1 MNLFTSFFKAHGSK
15 LIAFIFFLSSTT
27 LLSAQSCCSIQ
38 SMEDYQLL
46 GSNPAFIK
54 AHAEP
59 LPFKF
64 LSLAGGETITFDAPD
79 GTKANGFVIKAKN
92 KTNKWLFVYQEWWG
106 LNDYIKKESE
116 TYYNDLGGNVN
127 VLAVDLYDGKIG
139 KTREE
144 AGAIMKDVKEPRI
157 ENIIKGAIAYA
168 GKKSKIVSVG
178 WCFGGGW
185 SLRSALLEEKHAI
198 GCVMYYGMPVK
209 DVAKL
214 KTLHCDV
221 TGFFAGKEKWINK
234 DVISE
239 FDKNMATAGKKLT
252 YKFYDADHA
261 FANPSNPIYDKVAA
275 EDAHTKSVAYMKEK
289 YKL

>member
-1 MNLFTSFFKAHGSK
+1 MNLFKNPLAVHGSK
-15 LIAFIFFLSSTT
+15 LIALIFFLSATT
-27 LLSAQSCCSIQ
+27 LLSAQSCCMIQ

-59 LPFKF
+59 LPFTF
-64 LSLAGGETITFDAPD
+64 VSLAGGEAVTFDAPD
-79 GTKANGFVIKAKN
+79 GQKANGFFIKAKN
-92 KTNKWLFVYQEWWG
+92 KSKKWLFVYQEWWG

-127 VLAVDLYDGKIG
+127 VLAIDLYDGKIG

-144 AGAIMKDVKEPRI
+144 AGAIMKEVKEPRI
-157 ENIIKGAIAYA
+157 ENIIKGAIAYS

-185 SLRSALLEEKHAI
+185 SLRSALLEQKHAI

-209 DVAKL
+209 EVEKL
-214 KTLHCDV
+214 KTLNCDV

-234 DVISE
+234 DVIAE
-239 FDKNMATAGKKLT
+239 FDKNMTTAGKKLT

-261 FANPSNPIYDKVAA
+261 FANPSNPIYDKDADA
-275 EDAHTKSVAYMKEK
+275 DAHTKSVAYMKEK
-289 YKL
+289 FKI